1 MTHSSDA
8 RPHTTRTLLVLVLGL
23 AALAFA
29 PAQTTLIPAL
39 PDLARAL
46 HTDSAGV
53 T

>member
-8 RPHTTRTLLVLVLGL
+8 RPHTTRTLLVLGL